1 MKLIT
6 VNKTSNLINKK
17 PENCTKLIYPVII
30 TGNMQNFRF
39 TVVEK
44 ANAKKPIVTTAPEK
58 ETSEYY
64 GRNVFNRAA
73 MRKYLSED
81 TRKSIY
87 ETIERGATLDRD
99 VANHVA
105 EGMKRW
111 AMDLGATHYTHW
123 FQPLTGG
130 TAEKHDSFTDP
141 RRHGEAMENFSG
153 KLLFQQEPDAS

>member
-1 MKLIT
+1 
-6 VNKTSNLINKK
+6 
-17 PENCTKLIYPVII
+17 
-30 TGNMQNFRF
+30 MQNFRF

-44 ANAKKPIVTTAPEK
+44 ANAKKPIVTTAPDS
-58 ETSEYY
+58 ETSSYY
-64 GRNVFNRAA
+64 GSKVFNRAA

-81 TRKSIY
+81 TRRSIY

-111 AMDLGATHYTHW
+111 AMDNGATHYTHW

-130 TAEKHDSFTDP
+130 TLPPLLHTGGIPPEDP
-141 RRHGEAMENFSG
+141 LPPPLRPADGPVSPKTAGTRCYFLLTRKALRRRCATGLPPA
-153 KLLFQQEPDAS
+153 